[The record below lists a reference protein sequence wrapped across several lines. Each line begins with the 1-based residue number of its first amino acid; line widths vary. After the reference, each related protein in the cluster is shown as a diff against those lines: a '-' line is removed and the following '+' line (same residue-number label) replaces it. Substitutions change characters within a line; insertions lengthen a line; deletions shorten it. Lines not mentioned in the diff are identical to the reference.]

1 MQETGC
7 RAWLPCTHSSTG
19 LAWQSPRL
27 QRTPRGATL
36 AQDGCTAWAIA
47 PGIKYKSVLQP
58 SSGDCGG
65 KCRECVALPCIAQG
79 SADPPDHQ
87 RPLLQFLRTSD
98 KSPQAA
104 SLSKESSSFIST
116 SLFLET
122 LTAPLSRN
130 NPSNFSLCWSH
141 TVKTPI
147 IKFPMF
153 RSLLMLLCNSRV
165 QSKKSG
171 ADWHL
176 FFFFFLSQSFNF
188 LSWNVLNIHKVRQ
201 NGIVN
206 PVSLPPSWNNLYRRW
221 SCFKQHPY
229 PTSIPSPTNMHIF
242 LTGIFFLIWTIFNA
256 FLNWLQYCLFYVLL
270 FWPPGILDL
279 SSLSRD

>member
-1 MQETGC
+1 MSPVAPREERTSRVAFQCSFLGLVGIFENA
-7 RAWLPCTHSSTG
+7 RNWLPGLTALHTLLNWAPLTVSETPESST
-19 LAWQSPRL
+19 
-27 QRTPRGATL
+27 RGHAGPGWL
-36 AQDGCTAWAIA
+36 TAWAIA

-58 SSGDCGG
+58 SSRDCRG
-65 KCRECVALPCIAQG
+65 KCRECVALSCIAQG

-104 SLSKESSSFIST
+104 SLSKESSLFIST

-153 RSLLMLLCNSRV
+153 GSLLMLLCNSRV

-176 FFFFFLSQSFNF
+176 FFFFFLSLLSFYHEMF
-188 LSWNVLNIHKVRQ
+188 
-201 NGIVN
+201 
-206 PVSLPPSWNNLYRRW
+206 
-221 SCFKQHPY
+221 
-229 PTSIPSPTNMHIF
+229 
-242 LTGIFFLIWTIFNA
+242 
-256 FLNWLQYCLFYVLL
+256 
-270 FWPPGILDL
+270 
-279 SSLSRD
+279 